1 MSLYRF
7 PDLAS
12 RLGDSTSGRRRAAGL
27 LLAVGVAGVV
37 ALPAPTASAAAR
49 ASACATAIGTS
60 LTSNDPTALAI
71 EPRVT
76 VRARSGRPLSR
87 VRVELRRDGRRVGLG
102 SRAKRVPAGGA
113 PVALRL
119 VRGLR
124 AGAYELRTQAT
135 VAGCGTV
142 TRTTRVRLRAAS
154 LPVQAVSRST
164 AVGSDPHV
172 VRVLLRPLGGR
183 RSQAVRVRILDG
195 AGRARAS
202 TTVRGSLAGTTEVEL
217 RAAQP
222 LTAGRYRIEVS
233 GRSSGIPGR
242 ARVVEPLVLSAAAS
256 SSVGTT
262 AVAPSRQRAVLDW
275 SAGRSSGRDAVAI
288 ALPGIGHGEVVCRP
302 DTQWLRVFPGDARR
316 ELSMMTW
323 TYKDWATNTGKAL
336 REALHTTGTGPDFSE
351 RFAEFIPSEKRSTGE
366 FVALLSDRGTIGQ
379 AGGEAVAPP
388 ISIHVTWVWDFT
400 RSGAE
405 SCHATVEVVAE
416 TGDTSGSP
424 VRSAQLLWRGDGA
437 APGHDTASVDVPGVG
452 RLALVCQAGP
462 AGQRTLTLDAAAG
475 AKIIT
480 RQATEDSSMT
490 QNAGP
495 VVVELPGNGQL
506 ELEVPGGGRVLIAS
520 RWKVNDPDPAQN
532 SCAVA
537 AQAIAP

>member
-1 MSLYRF
+1 MNLYRS
-7 PDLAS
+7 PDVTR
-12 RLGDSTSGRRRAAGL
+12 RLGNPTFGRRGAVGL
-27 LLAVGVAGVV
+27 LLAVTVAGAV
-37 ALPAPTASAAAR
+37 ALPASASAAGR
-49 ASACATAIGTS
+49 TTACATAVAAS
-60 LTSNDPTALAI
+60 LPSNDPTALAI
-71 EPRVT
+71 EPQVT
-76 VRARSGRPLSR
+76 VRARDGRKLSR
-87 VRVELRRDGRRVGLG
+87 VRVELLRDGRRVASG

-124 AGAYELRTQAT
+124 PGSYQLRTRAT

-142 TRTTRVRLRAAS
+142 SRTSQVRLGPAS
-154 LPVQAVSRST
+154 LPVRAVSRST
-164 AVGSDPHV
+164 AVGTDPHV
-172 VRVLLRPLGGR
+172 VRVLLRPLGDR
-183 RSQAVRVRILDG
+183 RSQAVRVRILDAAG
-195 AGRARAS
+195 AARAS
-202 TTVRGSLAGTTEVEL
+202 TTVRGTLTATTEVEL

-242 ARVVEPLVLSAAAS
+242 ARTVEPLVLGAAAS
-256 SSVGTT
+256 ASVGTT

-275 SAGRSSGRDAVAI
+275 SAGRSSGRDAVAVV
-288 ALPGIGHGEVVCRP
+288 LPGIGHGEVVCRP
-302 DTQWLRVFPGDARR
+302 DTQWLRVFPGDRRR

-366 FVALLSDRGTIGQ
+366 FIALLSDRGTIGQ
-379 AGGEAVAPP
+379 PGGEAVAPP
-388 ISIHVTWVWDFT
+388 ISIHVTWVWDFD

-416 TGDTSGSP
+416 TADTSGSA
-424 VRSAQLLWRGDGA
+424 VRSAQLLWRGEGA
-437 APGHDTASVDVPGVG
+437 AAGHDTAAVDVPGLG
-452 RLALVCQAGP
+452 RLAIVCQAGP
-462 AGQRTLTLDAAAG
+462 AGQRTVSLDAPAG
-475 AKIIT
+475 ATIIT

-490 QNAGP
+490 QAAGP

-506 ELEVPGGGRVLIAS
+506 ELQVPGGGRVLLAS

-532 SCAVA
+532 TCAVS